1 MKKFLAATLAACTMM
16 LAACDDS
23 EHTNTP
29 ATEDYMIETALN
41 QPELSA
47 SDVPDVPAADKAVW
61 AGQVNPFGFSVI
73 ERLTE
78 NHGNIVISPVSLHSA
93 LAMAAYGADGNTYSE
108 IASVLNFTQSRE
120 IAEKLV
126 ADMQLELR
134 YDGQN
139 INSHFVMANN
149 LWVDQKVK
157 LSETFKDAMK
167 TIFKAPVQI
176 CNFIDYAIYVVDKLN
191 EWLMDLAGAVAP
203 TIVEKVENIQFMLV
217 SATKF
222 EGKWA
227 HPFNA
232 ELTQQKRFIGSSK
245 ETLIDF
251 MHIVY
256 DFEYYESVE
265 KGYQAVVIPY
275 MDDIFDMVIILPNDI
290 DNAKTALQNIDADDF
305 ANIFLDTPAHRLIEL
320 SLPKFEISYD
330 FSPAEFIS
338 RLQNIGIKDAF
349 AEGLANFDIL
359 SPSYNVFIDSFLH
372 QAVIAVD
379 ESGTNTSSTQ
389 SVATDKDNTDALK
402 LDIDHAFAFA
412 IVHKASGAL
421 VYLGVV
427 NDL

>member
-1 MKKFLAATLAACTMM
+1 M
-16 LAACDDS
+16 
-23 EHTNTP
+23 
-29 ATEDYMIETALN
+29 
-41 QPELSA
+41 
-47 SDVPDVPAADKAVW
+47 
-61 AGQVNPFGFSVI
+61 
-73 ERLTE
+73 
-78 NHGNIVISPVSLHSA
+78 
-93 LAMAAYGADGNTYSE
+93 
-108 IASVLNFTQSRE
+108 
-120 IAEKLV
+120 
-126 ADMQLELR
+126 
-134 YDGQN
+134 
-139 INSHFVMANN
+139 
-149 LWVDQKVK
+149 
-157 LSETFKDAMK
+157 
-167 TIFKAPVQI
+167 
-176 CNFIDYAIYVVDKLN
+176 DKLN